1 MQNPMSALR
10 SPSVVV
16 QSIARGCTSSRG
28 DERHS
33 SWPAYWGLE
42 IPPCTNARQ
51 SDACHAGVRLPGPS
65 GSDKVAITVLVIS
78 STIAHRAHNISVGAS
93 EAGTDLSPEKCGR
106 VRTRV
111 RRPRRPCLGCRCA
124 AVHPRPAVLHQ
135 GKHIRHEFERRPGD
149 RFISC
154 CITTRLLRDISGCT
168 ACS

>member
-1 MQNPMSALR
+1 MQNPMPALR

-51 SDACHAGVRLPGPS
+51 SDAYHAGVRLPGPS

-78 STIAHRAHNISVGAS
+78 STIAHRTHNIPVGAS

-111 RRPRRPCLGCRCA
+111 RRPRRPCLGCRWLP
-124 AVHPRPAVLHQ
+124 HILVL
-135 GKHIRHEFERRPGD
+135 R
-149 RFISC
+149 C
-154 CITTRLLRDISGCT
+154 CIKASIYAMSLSVDQVT
-168 ACS
+168 ASSLPYHDSPPA